1 MLKDSKII
9 SFSLV
14 GCGRIAKR
22 HSDLLGNNII
32 KNAKLISVCDKIQS
46 KAQKISNQFKTEF
59 DPKENQAE
67 VS

>member
-9 SFSLV
+9 SFSLI

-32 KNAKLISVCDKIQS
+32 KNAKLICDVKDLASYVKFKS
-46 KAQKISNQFKTEF
+46 KNPNDFIIKAMKATKRI
-59 DPKENQAE
+59 
-67 VS
+67 

>member
-1 MLKDSKII
+1 MSNKSQII

-32 KNAKLISVCDKIQS
+32 KNAKFNVELCIYPGGHKIGIEYLR
-46 KAQKISNQFKTEF
+46 KMKLAIKQKK
-59 DPKENQAE
+59 
-67 VS
+67 